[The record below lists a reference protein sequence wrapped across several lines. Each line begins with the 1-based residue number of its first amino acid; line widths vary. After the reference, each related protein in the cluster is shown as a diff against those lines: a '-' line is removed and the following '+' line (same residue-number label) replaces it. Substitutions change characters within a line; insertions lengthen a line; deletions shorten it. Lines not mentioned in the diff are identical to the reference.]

1 MFKEFIIRELNVSE
15 VNEVSSGTES
25 SSDAVA
31 KNTRTAEAVCGKGHV
46 KSVSKDG
53 FECK

>member
-1 MFKEFIIRELNVSE
+1 MRELNVNEIEQVNGGSE
-15 VNEVSSGTES
+15 LSDNAKIALDTCGTG
-25 SSDAVA
+25 
-31 KNTRTAEAVCGKGHV
+31 NV